1 MNCKFKDREAFI
13 EKYLA
18 KKLTESEQ
26 NLFEEHFFS
35 CEECF
40 SELETTKQMM
50 EMVKQEGEVLFPE
63 YNKKREGEIG
73 TKFKISDLINKI
85 LPPKWYLHPSSG
97 YAFIAAAVLFIGLYF
112 LYPSGDNK
120 NNISSSEQFSIS
132 ENDNTSQIDK
142 DSKILEQAEI
152 VKKSPTAELYAA
164 NYIVS
169 DNLEYLIDQGHR
181 GTDFIKV
188 LSPKNGITVKD
199 EILFN
204 WESEIERQLHLKI
217 LNNGEDVLHKFTP
230 KKNQLLFNITESKLD
245 PGLYYWKLES
255 DEELLQLGKFF
266 VKE

>member
-18 KKLTESEQ
+18 KKLAESEQ

-40 SELETTKQMM
+40 SELEATKQMM

-63 YNKKREGEIG
+63 YNKKREGEIRA
-73 TKFKISDLINKI
+73 KFKISDLINKI
-85 LPPKWYLHPSSG
+85 FPPKWYLLPSSG
-97 YAFIAAAVLFIGLYF
+97 YAFIAATVLFVGLYF
-112 LYPSGDNK
+112 LYPSVDNK
-120 NNISSSEQFSIS
+120 NNTLSGEQFSIS
-132 ENDNTSQIDK
+132 ENDNSSQIDK

-152 VKKSPTAELYAA
+152 VKKTPTAELYAA

-169 DNLEYLIDQGHR
+169 DDLEYLIDQGFR
-181 GTDFIKV
+181 DNDFVKV
-188 LSPKNGITVKD
+188 LSPETVITAKD

-204 WESEIERQLHLKI
+204 WVSDTEQKLYLKI
-217 LNNGEDVLHKFTP
+217 LNNQEVVLHKLTP
-230 KKNQLLFNITESKLD
+230 DKNKILFNITENKLD

-255 DEELLQLGKFF
+255 DKELLQLGKFF